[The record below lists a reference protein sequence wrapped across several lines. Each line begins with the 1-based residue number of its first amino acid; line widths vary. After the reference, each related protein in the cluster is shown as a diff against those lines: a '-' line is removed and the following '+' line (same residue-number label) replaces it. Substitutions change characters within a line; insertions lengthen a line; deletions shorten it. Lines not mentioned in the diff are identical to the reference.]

1 MNTSLDGGFREAEQR
16 PVFVVGMNGSGTT
29 MMLNCLNAHSELY
42 GFPRETLILPYFI
55 ARSKDRDLG
64 TPERFRELWDEFRA
78 QSCFTWVNEGQPPP
92 LPEHWLELPPGLS
105 TVIDE
110 TFLYF
115 ARKNGKRRWCE
126 KSPMYA
132 QHIPALHGLFPQ
144 ASFIHMI
151 RDGRSCAAS
160 FQRRW
165 GYHPGRTIYRWK
177 KVIAAARQGAKQ
189 CGANYL
195 EVNYERLTRDPR
207 AEMERVC
214 QFLKVG
220 FEDGVLS
227 PSRKPRHMGSQAD
240 VITDSK
246 PRWQSQFD
254 AKRIRSLESIAGQS
268 LDDLGYPVQFVK
280 GSSDPSVHRLRYWA
294 FLDYSRRVT
303 AVVWDDLTR
312 PKKHKWDSLGGRIG
326 RAIRQKFT
334 SKI

>member
-1 MNTSLDGGFREAEQR
+1 MDHFGEAGEAAERR

-29 MMLNCLNAHSELY
+29 MMLNCLNAHSKLY

-55 ARSKDRDLG
+55 AKSRNYDLSV
-64 TPERFRELWDEFRA
+64 PEKLRELWDDFRS
-78 QSCFTWVNEGQPPP
+78 QSCFTWVNGGEAPP
-92 LPEHWLELPPGLS
+92 LPDYWAELAPGLP

-115 ARKNGKRRWCE
+115 ARKNNKQRWCE

-132 QHIPALHGLFPQ
+132 QHIPALHRLFPH

-165 GYHPGRTIYRWK
+165 GYHPNRTIYRWK
-177 KVIAAARQGAKQ
+177 NVIETARVDAEQ
-189 CGANYL
+189 CGANYM
-195 EVNYERLTRDPR
+195 EVYYERLTRDPA

-214 QFLKVG
+214 RFLQLE
-220 FEDGVLS
+220 FEQEVLS

-240 VITDSK
+240 VITESK

-254 AKRIRSLESIAGQS
+254 AKRIRSLENIAGQV
-268 LDDLGYPVQFVK
+268 LNNLGYSVQFVK
-280 GSSDPSVHRLRYWA
+280 GSADPSIHRLRYWA
-294 FLDYSRRVT
+294 LLDYSRRIS